1 MEEKKIVG
9 VKLIYKG
16 LLFET
21 SVLQEI
27 NVLMISALSAFLRV
41 KNPNIKWKQTKIKI
55 MLFM

>member
-41 KNPNIKWKQTKIKI
+41 KNPNIK
-55 MLFM
+55 